1 MAMGTKALATPSE
14 ETEETEV
21 TPKASEDDHCKKKD
35 GAYTSDRSTAAS
47 TGDAPG
53 SSSLLSESGPSDG
66 TPSEESPMRMLSH
79 AVTPPEA
86 DRDTQRKLEFS
97 PVPSPVQ
104 KRKTDEACTRPEPR
118 ILKPRIEEPPE
129 EPQVQDGW
137 GTDTDEEEA
146 KVRTA
151 DTEPPEDSRQTRSVR
166 SLVQAWIQL
175 EGDAES
181 NQTDSSETILDA
193 D

>member
-146 KVRTA
+146 K
-151 DTEPPEDSRQTRSVR
+151 EPPEDSRQTRSVR